1 MSFLSLGSNEEQD
14 DCEQCYKHLN
24 TESATATSAARF
36 HPAKVPTDDD
46 GSESRHR
53 QHAEFLETCSLQPR
67 SRSSSSATATTQT
80 KDLAPH
86 TTGIVPVSY
95 LPYLE
100 LYRIRIAF
108 RHGHHVRY
116 GGGVGGIPIPM
127 NKAIA

>member
-1 MSFLSLGSNEEQD
+1 VLAPAQIKIVLGHSDN
-14 DCEQCYKHLN
+14 
-24 TESATATSAARF
+24 
-36 HPAKVPTDDD
+36 
-46 GSESRHR
+46 
-53 QHAEFLETCSLQPR
+53 
-67 SRSSSSATATTQT
+67 QT

-116 GGGVGGIPIPM
+116 GGGVGGIAIPM